1 MVFCHFMLLCIN
13 WHAISKLLKLP
24 EASYTMYQAKDLF
37 QLQTELV
44 EAKVDMAVSK
54 AIDRVL
60 DRIDRL
66 QRDMN
71 ARFTAIDARFAA
83 IHAEFAE
90 LEKDMVAV
98 KTKLGMLNE
107 TKSMIRTKLIEYAL
121 QAIWLTVGSVFT
133 YIVIHLHNL

>member
-1 MVFCHFMLLCIN
+1 MLLCIN